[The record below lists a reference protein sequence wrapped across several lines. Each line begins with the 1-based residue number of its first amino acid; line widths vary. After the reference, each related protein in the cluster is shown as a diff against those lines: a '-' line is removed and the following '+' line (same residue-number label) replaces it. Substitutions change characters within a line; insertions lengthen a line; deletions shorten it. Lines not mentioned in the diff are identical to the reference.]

1 VTERSD
7 VYLKFTSLIIDKA
20 TAPDSELH
28 TIASF
33 RAAFTAQ
40 EQTLQVTHAAK
51 FESVKGILSMKAH
64 VVALRIFVAMLACC
78 FVASAAAQ
86 DAQIEPGS
94 ERPMFTRLK
103 PTLHSPRNAIEAA
116 GTPLQTWNGSFTFN
130 GTTFNY
136 NMVGTPPSSTSAATV
151 AAVIIPVKIVL
162 SNGTN
167 FDPTGVVS
175 NVTGSPIFATGVDFT
190 SGGVDFGSTQYINA
204 YQRANFYGVGH
215 SGFGILLSGPTVKPL
230 VTLNVP
236 KRSGKTGVV
245 FGFNAGL
252 VDINYFDAQLHTLLT
267 NLGITSNTF
276 PIFVTRDVYL
286 TQNHS
291 CCIGGYHSATG
302 VVGSAQSYAH
312 ATYVDHAGAFA
323 QDVSALSHEV
333 GEWADDP
340 LVNNSGNPTPCG
352 GSLENGDPLE
362 NNSNFGAFPYTLN
375 GFTYNLQDLVTL
387 PYFGAPASTSVNGEF
402 TFHGESLTVCQN
414 GA

>member
-1 VTERSD
+1 LPIPCDLQARSKFCKLFIAANQE
-7 VYLKFTSLIIDKA
+7 LKF
-20 TAPDSELH
+20 
-28 TIASF
+28 
-33 RAAFTAQ
+33 
-40 EQTLQVTHAAK
+40 AK
-51 FESVKGILSMKAH
+51 EKIRMKAH
-64 VVALRIFVAMLACC
+64 AVTIQIFVAMLACC
-78 FVASAAAQ
+78 FAATAQ
-86 DAQIEPGS
+86 DSQIEPGS
-94 ERPMFTRLK
+94 ERPMFTTLR
-103 PTLHSPRNAIEAA
+103 PSLHSPKNPIEAA
-116 GTPLQTWNGSFTFN
+116 STPLQTWNGSFTDS
-130 GTTFNY
+130 GTTYNY

-151 AAVIIPVKIVL
+151 AAVIIPIRIVL
-162 SNGTN
+162 SNGTT
-167 FDPTGVVS
+167 FDPSHVLSNGNTVTQNTVV
-175 NVTGSPIFATGVDFT
+175 SPIFATGVDFQ

-215 SGFGILLSGPTVKPL
+215 SGFGLLLGGPTVL
-230 VTLNVP
+230 AEQTLNVP
-236 KRSGKTGVV
+236 RRSGSTGVV
-245 FGFNAGL
+245 FGFTAGL
-252 VDINYFDAQLHTLLT
+252 VDINYFDKQAHTILT
-267 NLGITSNTF
+267 NLGIQPNTF
-276 PIFVTRDVYL
+276 PIFLTYDVYL

-352 GSLENGDPLE
+352 SLENGDPLE
-362 NNSNFGAFPYTLN
+362 NNSNFGAFPYTLS

-402 TFHGESLTVCQN
+402 TFHGESLAVCAN